1 MTELNRTAVHRQ
13 LDELNAKITSARIG
27 LKGTQNGYLKA
38 GSGQCSMDDLRKK
51 IFCCEGRINRNFL
64 RPSFFIGDKKCL
76 AYTME
81 MNGDQEKNG
90 EDEDDRDEME
100 KDDEGVDE
108 SEREDS
114 DNRQTIERWR
124 VFVETVDTPAK
135 LSFAVQMLSSS
146 IAWELVPSLRLCQIC
161 RKRCEHSSTTLRCTA
176 CRLNYHTQCCK
187 LFERRVIAHGES
199 DDYVDSEEAADPSD
213 HHHHHNHHNHHHHGS
228 SNSHHLAQSRDAKK
242 PQKRKAD
249 APPPVVFPTD
259 MNNDLCRAMLD
270 ELECQPGVGPFLEP
284 VDLDLVPGYREA
296 IANPIDMA
304 SIRNRIEAQCYE
316 TPDDFAA
323 DMELMFNNCRTF
335 NEDDSPVGIAGATL
349 HKFYH
354 KRWRQLKY
362 NFSKRLKRM
371 RHPL

>member
-1 MTELNRTAVHRQ
+1 
-13 LDELNAKITSARIG
+13 
-27 LKGTQNGYLKA
+27 
-38 GSGQCSMDDLRKK
+38 
-51 IFCCEGRINRNFL
+51 
-64 RPSFFIGDKKCL
+64 
-76 AYTME
+76 ME

-100 KDDEGVDE
+100 KDDEGADE
-108 SEREDS
+108 SEREDP

-135 LSFAVQMLSSS
+135 LSLAVQ
-146 IAWELVPSLRLCQIC
+146 
-161 RKRCEHSSTTLRCTA
+161 
-176 CRLNYHTQCCK
+176 

-228 SNSHHLAQSRDAKK
+228 SNSHHLAHRDRDAKK

-304 SIRNRIEAQCYE
+304 SIRNRIEAQWNIPNKRNIIINHSYE